1 MIEQEYDGMEIIT
14 PVDDPIISK
23 NKSKA
28 ARMHTDKVA
37 REKRK
42 SVKETVATKL
52 RNIYNKARRTRK
64 AKR

>member
-14 PVDDPIISK
+14 PVDDPIILK

-28 ARMHTDKVA
+28 ERMHADKVA

-52 RNIYNKARRTRK
+52 QNMYDKARRARK
-64 AKR
+64 AK